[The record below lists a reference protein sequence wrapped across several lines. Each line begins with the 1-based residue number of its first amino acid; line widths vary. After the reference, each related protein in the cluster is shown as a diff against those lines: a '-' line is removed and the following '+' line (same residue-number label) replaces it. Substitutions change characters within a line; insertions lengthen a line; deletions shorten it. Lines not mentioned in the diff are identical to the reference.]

1 MERTL
6 HGGKTCPTIS
16 TRYTT
21 RRLTCTSASNVLVGH
36 HSSISACYGSLL
48 GPWWSNPWLFC
59 LGLVLVGQI
68 NLDPASLLLVL
79 DFIAV
84 LDFKLLEIA
93 LISLD
98 VKLCIWSV
106 SLPIEKELCV
116 DILGFYRFLE
126 IINQLIGFRYCYV
139 WKLQY
144 YVSTNWL

>member
-1 MERTL
+1 MVLYWALDELT
-6 HGGKTCPTIS
+6 HGF
-16 TRYTT
+16 
-21 RRLTCTSASNVLVGH
+21 
-36 HSSISACYGSLL
+36 
-48 GPWWSNPWLFC
+48 FC

-98 VKLCIWSV
+98 VKLCIRSV

-126 IINQLIGFRYCYV
+126 IINQLMGCRYCYV
-139 WKLQY
+139 WK
-144 YVSTNWL
+144 